1 MQRFDMDK
9 FNREFEKTEEEQKQI
24 NKEKEEEKLEKLN
37 TPKVETKK
45 IYQNTLYDILIGI
58 KNTWLGILDDI
69 LNFQYNLE
77 TLTKNNR
84 LFYIGITLV
93 IIALIVFFYNYFL
106 E

>member
-1 MQRFDMDK
+1 MDK